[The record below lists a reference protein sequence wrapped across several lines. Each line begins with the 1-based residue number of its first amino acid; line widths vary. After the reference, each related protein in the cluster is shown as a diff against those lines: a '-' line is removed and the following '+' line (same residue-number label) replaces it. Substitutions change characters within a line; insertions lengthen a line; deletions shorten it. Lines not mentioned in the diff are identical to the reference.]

1 MHLEDRQAQLRELF
15 ARGKAQGFLTFEE
28 VNDQL
33 SGSLIDYSEQMD
45 EMIGLINAMGIEV
58 REEAS
63 ELEVLPETVAA
74 DAQDVTDEAEEA
86 AEAAALLLKDADKIT
101 STDPMRIYLREIGA
115 VELLTRAE
123 ELAIAKRIE
132 AGLHQAASVLV
143 RFAPSM
149 EHLSQVIDRVE
160 SGDVVLSEFVTGLVD
175 SCPAPALVS
184 SVEAPAGDDSA
195 PDELVDDDDGG
206 APDPGAITAK
216 LVDFKR
222 QYRDIAD
229 AQQQFGRHHET
240 TRAALDE
247 LADLFLEFK
256 TTPRFLKELSE
267 HLTDSIKRIQAQER
281 LIMDLAVERS
291 KMPRREF
298 LQSFPGHEADP
309 AWLTSHLRSGK
320 DYAEALA
327 IHTAEIERAQD
338 CLARIERENGLSVG
352 ETKELHRARLAGNH
366 AAGLAKQEM
375 IAANLRLV
383 ISIAKK
389 HTHRGM
395 PFLDLIQ
402 EGNLG
407 LMRAVDKFE
416 YRRGYKFSTYATW
429 WIRQA
434 ISRAVADQSRTIRVP
449 VHMVELMG
457 KVSRTAH
464 RISQETGCAATAAEI
479 ANRLEMPEQQ
489 VRKVLKLGEQPISTA
504 TPVGEQRDKEFG
516 DTLEDTSGLCPLESA
531 TVAGLREATEQ
542 ALSCL
547 TEREAR
553 ILRLRFGIDTNTDQT
568 LDEVGRQFDVTRERI
583 RQIEAKAMRK
593 LRESIQSGPLRTFL
607 DSE

>member
-15 ARGKAQGFLTFEE
+15 AKGKAQGFLTFEE

-58 REEAS
+58 REEAA
-63 ELEVLPETVAA
+63 EIEVLPEPVTA
-74 DAQDVTDEAEEA
+74 DAQDITDEAEEA

-149 EHLSQVIDRVE
+149 EHLGHVIDGVE
-160 SGDVVLSEFVTGLVD
+160 AGDTDLSEFVTGLVD
-175 SCPAPALVS
+175 ACPAPAPVS
-184 SVEAPAGDDSA
+184 AEETLAGEDSA
-195 PDELVDDDDGG
+195 PDDAVDDDGE
-206 APDPGAITAK
+206 PDPRAIMAK

-222 QYRDIAD
+222 QYRNTLD
-229 AQQQFGRHHET
+229 AQQQFGRHDERS
-240 TRAALDE
+240 RAAFDG

-267 HLTDSIKRIQAQER
+267 LLTDSMKRIQAQER

-309 AWLTSHLRSGK
+309 AWLASQLHHDK
-320 DYAEALA
+320 EYAEALA
-327 IHTAEIERAQD
+327 VHAAEIERAQD

-352 ETKELHRARLAGNH
+352 ETKELHRARLAGNN

-457 KVSRTAH
+457 KVNRTAH

-542 ALSCL
+542 ALACL

-553 ILRLRFGIDTNTDQT
+553 ILRLRFGIDTHTDQT
-568 LDEVGRQFDVTRERI
+568 LDEVGKQFDVTRERI

-593 LRESIQSGPLRTFL
+593 LRESTQSGPLKTFL